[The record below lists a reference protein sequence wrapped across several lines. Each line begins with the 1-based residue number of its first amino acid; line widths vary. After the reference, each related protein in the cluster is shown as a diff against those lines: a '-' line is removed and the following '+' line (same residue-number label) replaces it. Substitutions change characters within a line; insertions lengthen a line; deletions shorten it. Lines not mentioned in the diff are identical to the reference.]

1 MGGYYG
7 HYYLTKDRITG
18 YKTWL
23 VREERAQA
31 TQEKYSRIVENFY
44 CWLQGQAVTRE
55 TVNRVEKCT
64 AAARVRTLDNQ
75 HDACGFEPA
84 VCLFRMDGVSF
95 QISESTA
102 QDVP

>member
-1 MGGYYG
+1 ME
-7 HYYLTKDRITG
+7 HYYLPKDRITG

-55 TVNRVEKCT
+55 TVT
-64 AAARVRTLDNQ
+64 AWKNALLQ
-75 HDACGFEPA
+75 QG
-84 VCLFRMDGVSF
+84 
-95 QISESTA
+95 
-102 QDVP
+102 